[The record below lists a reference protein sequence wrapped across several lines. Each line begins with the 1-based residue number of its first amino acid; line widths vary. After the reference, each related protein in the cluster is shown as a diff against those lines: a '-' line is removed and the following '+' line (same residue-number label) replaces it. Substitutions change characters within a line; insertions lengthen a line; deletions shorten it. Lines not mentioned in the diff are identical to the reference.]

1 MSEHYSH
8 LLIPK
13 RPDFAPSVS
22 QVAALFKAL
31 QEHGSAPHQ
40 AEISISKQ
48 SEKVRMGRN
57 AFTGEQI
64 AIRLRESVKCESLKV
79 VERDIEGLDDYSVVF
94 VGQGPAQIP
103 PLSLFNAADVQCQS
117 EVREPYYFEVS
128 CNLRPGGVSFSEG
141 AWHAPCDLKTADAV
155 TSNPWNGQKICI
167 PEAGCARFW
176 IEFMFGNWLVPRI
189 GESLDILTP
198 AIPTLASDV
207 FGIAFTQS
215 GIFL

>member
-1 MSEHYSH
+1 MSEHYSQ

-13 RPDFAPSVS
+13 RPDFAPPVS
-22 QVAALFKAL
+22 QVAVFFKAL
-31 QEHGSAPHQ
+31 QEHGSAPHH

-64 AIRLRESVKCESLKV
+64 TIRLRESVKCESLTV
-79 VERDIEGLDDYSVVF
+79 VERDIEGLDDYSVIL

-103 PLSLFNAADVQCQS
+103 PFPLFNAADEQCQS
-117 EVREPYYFEVS
+117 EVREPYYYEVS
-128 CNLRPGGVSFSEG
+128 CNLRPGGISFSKES
-141 AWHAPCDLKTADAV
+141 WHAPCDLKTVDAV
-155 TSNPWNGQKICI
+155 TSNPWNGHKIRI

-189 GESLDILTP
+189 DKSLDILTP
-198 AIPTLASDV
+198 AIPTLTSDA